1 MACHQL
7 HIASNT
13 RHTPEVLILKVSAVA
28 PAEYLQC
35 DEVLARLNK
44 LCEVELCSELA
55 VLGVTDKLAVY
66 PHIHIRCSRADV
78 EENISADP
86 LLWDVEGA
94 AVRAHVVL
102 LNRHIGWVVAEVAT
116 PSVADVYIDWVA
128 IAVQLPHTWHLQVI
142 PALVVIAYGKEIGW
156 TLVGILNPV
165 ESPGA
170 VERKTVWVVL
180 IAIDSSCLLGRVE
193 NLVRGV
199 HWSAID
205 LIEFGVTPLVE
216 ALCHKRSACH
226 QSEEN

>member
-7 HIASNT
+7 HIASDT

-35 DEVLARLNK
+35 DEVLTSLHI
-44 LCEVELCSELA
+44 LCEVEFSTELA
-55 VLGVTDKLAVY
+55 ILRVADKLAVH

-86 LLWDVEGA
+86 LLWDVKGA

-102 LNRHIGWVVAEVAT
+102 LNRHIGRVVAEVAT

-128 IAVQLPHTWHLQVI
+128 IAVQLPHTWHLQVA
-142 PALVVIAYGKEIGW
+142 PALVVIACCEEIGW

-165 ESPGA
+165 ESPSA
-170 VERKTVWVVL
+170 VERKTVWVVEV
-180 IAIDSSCLLGRVE
+180 AICSCCLLGRAE

-199 HWSAID
+199 HWSSID
-205 LIEFGVTPLVE
+205 LIELGVTPLVE